1 MEKINPY
8 NLLATLLPGTLLVAL
23 LGVLF
28 PGLSVMGKLVRF
40 PDSYMF
46 LVLLSLSVL
55 IGVLIQSV
63 ASFFEPYIF
72 KLFGGRPGARA
83 LSGQLPSRYFPADSA
98 KPIIVLLQEKFGG
111 ESSHESLFLRAMS
124 LAETS
129 TDSKVA
135 NFNAQ
140 YALHRSLFTSSL
152 LSVLL
157 GLGSR
162 FCAGSAGDWTS
173 KAFWITE
180 ALMVGISILL
190 AWRTWQRSAYYARE
204 VLFSAERILL
214 QLTSTLPGAPKP

>member
-28 PGLSVMGKLVRF
+28 PGLGAVGKMVKF

-55 IGVLIQSV
+55 IGVLIQSL
-63 ASFFEPYIF
+63 ASFFEPYVF
-72 KLFGGRPGARA
+72 NFFGGRPGARA

-98 KPIIVLLQEKFGG
+98 GPILVLLKENFGS

-124 LAETS
+124 LTETS
-129 TDSKVA
+129 PDSKVA

-140 YALHRSLFTSSL
+140 FALHRSLFTFSL
-152 LSVLL
+152 LSVFL

-162 FCAGSAGDWTS
+162 ACAGSAAGWTP
-173 KAFWITE
+173 KAFWVTE
-180 ALMVGISILL
+180 SLMVGISILL

-204 VLFSAERILL
+204 VLFSAERTLL
-214 QLTSTLPGAPKP
+214 QQTSTLPGAPKP